1 MHQQLPTP
9 PDSSPEPSTSASVS
23 APSSPPLEPST
34 STGSRRTPSF
44 HLVLPLPRPA
54 STPLLSSTSPSAL
67 LLASFY
73 PSTSP
78 EAQAHEHI
86 HEHIL
91 HDPQIGAKEMGLSS
105 AYAAVQRYLAAEDLY
120 IFPTDG
126 KSLSDVLGRFARD
139 VIHSLISQ
147 AKTRI
152 EEGGY
157 TRARAIA
164 MKSLRDKVL
173 TPTGT
178 ATLLELHRHLALGGL
193 SLGPG
198 NRHEAELTPSL
209 SRESSNGSV
218 SGDSEG
224 EEVRTPGS
232 GSGSMTGREKM
243 RMTMTRVRE
252 GGGKEVDAQEV
263 VIADEA

>member
-1 MHQQLPTP
+1 MHPGQQLPTP
-9 PDSSPEPSTSASVS
+9 PES
-23 APSSPPLEPST
+23 APASPPLEPST
-34 STGSRRTPSF
+34 SARRTPSF

-54 STPLLSSTSPSAL
+54 STPLLSTSPTAF

-73 PSTSP
+73 PSSSP
-78 EAQAHEHI
+78 EAQAHLHI

-120 IFPTDG
+120 IFPTEA
-126 KSLSDVLGRFARD
+126 KQLSDVLGRFARD

-164 MKSLRDKVL
+164 MKSLREKVL
-173 TPTGT
+173 TPEGIS
-178 ATLLELHRHLALGGL
+178 TLLELHKELAN
-193 SLGPG
+193 PQP
-198 NRHEAELTPSL
+198 HELTPSL

-232 GSGSMTGREKM
+232 SGMMGRERM
-243 RMTMTRVRE
+243 RMTMTRMRE
-252 GGGKEVDAQEV
+252 GGKDGGAGGTVGEL
-263 VIADEA
+263 VIADA